1 VNQPPTDTPY
11 ERKEAVIIL
20 NPAAHNLPGR
30 NRLQEAGD
38 WMVAEGWSVRW
49 EETDGPLGAIR
60 LAGQAAGRRVPLVI
74 ACGGDGTVNEV
85 ANGLVGSESTLGTI
99 AAGTSNLWAR
109 EADLYKRPIEAVQ
122 RMVFGERRL
131 IDTGKTGG
139 RHFVLFAG
147 FGFDAAAIQTVPLRV
162 KGKVGAAAYALSA
175 ARQAMRWR
183 GRPIAVRIDGVE
195 RWLNVLEAF
204 AGNTRRYAGITRIT
218 PTAIADDGKLDVCI
232 YSGRGKRD
240 LIFHAARTMLQMHHN
255 SPKVIYGRASKVEFA
270 WEHPLPVQ
278 VDGDPLADCP
288 SEISVVPLSLSVAVP
303 AGFASPMLS
312 RPADPPRAAELSL
325 R

>member
-1 VNQPPTDTPY
+1 
-11 ERKEAVIIL
+11 
-20 NPAAHNLPGR
+20 
-30 NRLQEAGD
+30 
-38 WMVAEGWSVRW
+38 M
-49 EETDGPLGAIR
+49 
-60 LAGQAAGRRVPLVI
+60 
-74 ACGGDGTVNEV
+74 
-85 ANGLVGSESTLGTI
+85 
-99 AAGTSNLWAR
+99 
-109 EADLYKRPIEAVQ
+109 
-122 RMVFGERRL
+122 

-147 FGFDAAAIQTVPLRV
+147 FGIDAAVTQTVPLRV
-162 KGKVGAAAYALSA
+162 KNRVGAAAYALSA

-204 AGNTRRYAGITRIT
+204 AGNTRLYAGITKIT

-240 LIFHAARTMLQMHHN
+240 IVFHAARTLLQMHHN
-255 SPKVIYGRASKVEFA
+255 SPKVIYGRASKIEFD
-270 WEHPLPVQ
+270 WEHPLPAQ
-278 VDGDPLADCP
+278 LDGDVLTDCP
-288 SEISVVPLSLSVAVP
+288 SEVSVSPLSLSVAVP

-312 RPADPPRAAELSL
+312 RPADPPRAAELTL